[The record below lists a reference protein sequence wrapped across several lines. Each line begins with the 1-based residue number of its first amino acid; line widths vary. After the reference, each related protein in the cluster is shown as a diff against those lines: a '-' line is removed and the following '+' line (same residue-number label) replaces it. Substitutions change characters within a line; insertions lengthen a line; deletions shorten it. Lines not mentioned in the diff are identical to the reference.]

1 MKNVITVARE
11 YGSGGGEIAR
21 KVAETLSWRL
31 VDREL
36 IAEAARKADVPPEAA
51 AQYDE
56 RVNPWMVRMAK
67 GLWSGSADS
76 FAAAPRGAV
85 FDADLM
91 AELTRRVILEAAAQ
105 GSCVLLGRGAQCVLR
120 DRADTLHVFVYAPS
134 EDRLRRL
141 ASRHGRESAARIEM
155 ERMDRSRAAYVQH
168 YYGCDRANRELYDVM
183 VNSRVG
189 VEAVVRMVLCAA
201 GHGGQPA

>member
-21 KVAETLSWRL
+21 KVALGLAWRL

-36 IAEAARKADVPPEAA
+36 IAEVARKADVSPEDA

-56 RVNPWMVRMAK
+56 RVNPWMVRIAK
-67 GLWSGSADS
+67 ALGSGSADS
-76 FAAAPRGAV
+76 FAVPLRGAV

-91 AELTRRVILEAAAQ
+91 AELSRRVILEAAAQ
-105 GSCVLLGRGAQCVLR
+105 GSCVLLGRGGACILR
-120 DRADTLHVFVYAPS
+120 DRADALHVFVYAPR
-134 EDRLRRL
+134 EDRVRRL
-141 ASRHGRESAARIEM
+141 ASRHGGEAAARVEM
-155 ERMDRSRAAYVQH
+155 DRVDRSRAAYVQH
-168 YYGCDRANRELYDVM
+168 YYGCDRVDRHLYDLM

-189 VEAVVRMVLCAA
+189 VEAAVRMIVCAA
-201 GHGGQPA
+201 GLPKEPA